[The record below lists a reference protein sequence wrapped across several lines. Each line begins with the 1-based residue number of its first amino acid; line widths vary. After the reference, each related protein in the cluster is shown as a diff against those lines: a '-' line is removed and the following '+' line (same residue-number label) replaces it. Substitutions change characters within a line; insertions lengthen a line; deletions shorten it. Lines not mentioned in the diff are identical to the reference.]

1 MNKMHV
7 YMTQQPDPTPPP
19 EDEDDGGSPTYE
31 EVHDDGDSGYGNMK
45 D

>member
-1 MNKMHV
+1 MKNYNL
-7 YMTQQPDPTPPP
+7 YMTTGQPDPMPEP
-19 EDEDDGGSPTYE
+19 EDDDSPTYE

>member
-1 MNKMHV
+1 MNKMQV
-7 YMTQQPDPTPPP
+7 YMTTQTSNDPS
-19 EDEDDGGSPTYE
+19 DDDDDSSSPSYE

>member
-1 MNKMHV
+1 MKNYNL
-7 YMTQQPDPTPPP
+7 YMTTQPEPSEPP
-19 EDEDDGGSPTYE
+19 EDDDGGSPTYE

>member
-7 YMTQQPDPTPPP
+7 YMITETPDLPDDE
-19 EDEDDGGSPTYE
+19 EDESPSYE